1 MASRD
6 RLVGAFNRF
15 VVVLL
20 ALTAIVGAFGLLV
33 DSRATVSALTALA
46 SALATTPEATLAP
59 DAAIAIVLALVVIGV
74 ESLPSREQG
83 YFESRVEGG
92 IVAYTSDAVARALAA
107 EVSTNEGI
115 ADPLVQ
121 VTERGGRAQ
130 IRVTLVDSWGSDTPV
145 VATRVATRVR
155 ERAMSMGFALGDVR
169 VDVGATPREAPT
181 SPQRATVA

>member
-92 IVAYTSDAVARALAA
+92 IVAYTSD
-107 EVSTNEGI
+107 
-115 ADPLVQ
+115 
-121 VTERGGRAQ
+121 
-130 IRVTLVDSWGSDTPV
+130 
-145 VATRVATRVR
+145 
-155 ERAMSMGFALGDVR
+155 
-169 VDVGATPREAPT
+169 
-181 SPQRATVA
+181 